1 LVMTQP
7 TLDTSVSS
15 LRRRLIDD
23 MTMRRFSR
31 ETQRNYI
38 RDVGRFATFLGRRPD
53 TASADDLRRFQ
64 VEHRGA
70 CFPVPTMNSIV
81 SALRFFFT
89 HTLDRPDLARKLVRL
104 AHPRKLPVVLSRD
117 EVARLLNATTCLKH
131 QAALSVAYGAGL
143 RVAEIS
149 ALKVGDV
156 DSERMLLRVEHG
168 KGGQYRNAMLS
179 TDLLALLRQ
188 WWQVGRQQGVM
199 HRDGWLF
206 PGQHAMK
213 PISTRQLHRIVVEA
227 AQAADIAKR
236 VGPHTLRHS
245 FATHLLEDG
254 TDIRVIQVLLGHA
267 KLDNT
272 AFYTKV
278 ATRTVHAVVSPLD
291 KLGLFKVGEIAPG

>member
-1 LVMTQP
+1 MTHSI
-7 TLDTSVSS
+7 LDAPVSP
-15 LRRRLIDD
+15 LRQRLIDE

-31 ETQRNYI
+31 ETQCNYI
-38 RDVGRFATFLGRRPD
+38 RDVGRFATFLGRRLD

-64 VEHRGA
+64 VEQRAAGV
-70 CFPVPTMNSIV
+70 PVPTMNSIV
-81 SALRFFFT
+81 SALRFLFT
-89 HTLDRPDLARKLVRL
+89 YTLDRPDLARKLVRL
-104 AHPRKLPVVLSRD
+104 AHPRRLPVVLSRD

-143 RVAEIS
+143 RVAEVS

-156 DSERMLLRVEHG
+156 DSERMLLRVERG
-168 KGGQYRNAMLS
+168 KGGQPRNAMLS

-188 WWQVGRQQGVM
+188 WWKVGRQQGVM

-206 PGQHAMK
+206 PGQHACK

-278 ATRTVHAVVSPLD
+278 ATRTVRAVVSPLD
-291 KLGLFKVGEIAPG
+291 KLGLFKVGEVASTG